1 MVRTLRTYLANFGLN
16 EVVNYSLGK
25 IESVNKYQTTGELV
39 KVLKPMSADRLV
51 LRQSLING
59 LVDTKVYNLNHNNNN
74 INLFEIGKLI
84 DETTV
89 NGAKVW
95 RTQPANL
102 NTAYLYV
109 LNNYWHTNY
118 KAYQGGHFDFT
129 VELLVEKR

>member
-1 MVRTLRTYLANFGLN
+1 MTN
-16 EVVNYSLGK
+16 EDY
-25 IESVNKYQTTGELV
+25 IFT
-39 KVLKPMSADRLV
+39 
-51 LRQSLING
+51 INSPAF
-59 LVDTKVYNLNHNNNN
+59 
-74 INLFEIGKLI
+74 NLFEIGDLI

-95 RTQPANL
+95 RTEPANL

-118 KAYQGGHFDFT
+118 KAYQSGHFDFT